1 MSLGA
6 TRQAIMK
13 MVMSQ
18 SCTMSGLGLLIG
30 LPVAIILTV
39 GMSHALYDVVTLRPM
54 TFVLVM
60 GMLGALAALAGYI
73 PAHRAARVDP
83 MVALRHE

>member
-1 MSLGA
+1 MRVVNRTAISLVGA
-6 TRQAIMK
+6 RPYVEWTRGRDADAAK
-13 MVMSQ
+13 G
-18 SCTMSGLGLLIG
+18 T
-30 LPVAIILTV
+30 LTV